1 MPTLRPLNAAELSD
15 EERAVLER
23 LAART
28 GRSLEQLLAPGVFG
42 VQTHWPAWLDANL
55 DHSLATYYGRGAL
68 SQFAKEAMHVG
79 VSMVNH
85 CEY

>member
-1 MPTLRPLNAAELSD
+1 MPTLRTPQETDFTPD
-15 EERAVLER
+15 EWAQLQR

-28 GRSLEQLLAPGVFG
+28 GRTVEQLLAPGVFG
-42 VQTHWPAWLDANL
+42 VQTHWPAWLEANL
-55 DHSLATYYGRGAL
+55 DHSLATYYARGSL
-68 SQFAKEAMHVG
+68 SQLAKEAMHVG

>member
-1 MPTLRPLNAAELSD
+1 MPTLRTLNVADLSN

-55 DHSLATYYGRGAL
+55 DHSLATYYGRGSL
-68 SQFAKEAMHVG
+68 SQLAKEAMHVG

>member
-1 MPTLRPLNAAELSD
+1 MPTLRTLNTADLSD

-28 GRSLEQLLAPGVFG
+28 GRSLEQLLTPGVFG
-42 VQTHWPAWLDANL
+42 VQTHWPAWLEANL
-55 DHSLATYYGRGAL
+55 DHSLATCYGRGSL
-68 SQFAKEAMHVG
+68 SQLVKEAMHVG

>member
-1 MPTLRPLNAAELSD
+1 MPTLRPLNAADLSD

-55 DHSLATYYGRGAL
+55 DHSLATYYGRGSL
-68 SQFAKEAMHVG
+68 SQLAKEAMHVG